1 MARSPAKVITSTTVC
16 CSTLSSRTFISKC
29 SECLIAGGAFLLPPP
44 SVFLTLG
51 DDIDDDDG
59 DDDGED
65 DGKDEDDAELKS
77 A

>member
-1 MARSPAKVITSTTVC
+1 MYLMIQNINS
-16 CSTLSSRTFISKC
+16 
-29 SECLIAGGAFLLPPP
+29 

-51 DDIDDDDG
+51 DDIDDGDG
-59 DDDGED
+59 DDDGDD